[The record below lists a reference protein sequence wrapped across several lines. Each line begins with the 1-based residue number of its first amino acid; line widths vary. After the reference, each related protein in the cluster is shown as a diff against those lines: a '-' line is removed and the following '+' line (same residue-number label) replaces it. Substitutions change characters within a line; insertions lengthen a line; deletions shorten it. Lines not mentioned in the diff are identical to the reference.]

1 MMYSNIV
8 ITGIGISYPQKNMI
22 TAEQLQDHFSKQ
34 GIRIRSM
41 MRVLGKE
48 RKFYIDKEDD
58 YYDLL
63 SGASE
68 EALRYANLKAEDLD
82 ILVVVADTPEYISP
96 TNAVKLAK
104 KIGAVNVKMV
114 YDLNAN
120 CAGGVVAID
129 QVSRFLQSSRDFS
142 RAMITTSFF
151 GSYISREDDPIAY
164 STFSD
169 SAACV
174 ILEKK
179 QENTERGF
187 LDSAYKTDCSYDNM
201 DVLPSKGFKNILIG
215 NNRSDDALKLGINT
229 EVDLSFIP
237 DVWQK
242 LLIDLL
248 NKNNLKPQNISK
260 YLFSQF
266 SLFHIESTMAKL
278 HIKREHSVYVGNEYG
293 YNGCCS
299 PIFALHSAVKSN
311 GIHEGELIIF
321 CGIGAG
327 YTSAAVLYKY

>member
-1 MMYSNIV
+1 MIYSNVV
-8 ITGIGISYPQKNMI
+8 ITGIGINYPQKNMI
-22 TAEQLQDHFSKQ
+22 TAEQLENHFSKQ

-41 MRVLGKE
+41 MKVLGKE
-48 RKFYIDKEDD
+48 RKFCIDKEDD

-63 SGASE
+63 SGASKD
-68 EALRYANLKAEDLD
+68 ALRNADLKAENID

-104 KIGAVNVKMV
+104 RIGANSVKVV

-129 QVSRFLQSSRDFS
+129 QVSHYLQSSKNFS
-142 RAMITTSFF
+142 KAMITTSFF

-169 SAACV
+169 SAACI

-179 QENTERGF
+179 KENIERGF
-187 LDSAYKTDCSYDNM
+187 IDSAYKTDCNYDNM
-201 DVLPSKGFKNILIG
+201 DVFPSEGFKNILIG
-215 NNRSDDALKLGINT
+215 NDRTDEALKLGINT

-237 DVWQK
+237 DVWQG
-242 LLIDLL
+242 LLMDLL
-248 NKNNLKPQNISK
+248 NKNNLNPQNVSK

-266 SLFHIESTMAKL
+266 SLFHIVSTMAKL
-278 HIKREHSVYVGNEYG
+278 HLKKEHFVYVGNKYG

-299 PIFALHSAVKSN
+299 PIFTLYSAVKSN
-311 GIHEGELIIF
+311 RIHEGELIIL
-321 CGIGAG
+321 CSIGAG
-327 YTSAAVLYKY
+327 YTSSAVLYKY